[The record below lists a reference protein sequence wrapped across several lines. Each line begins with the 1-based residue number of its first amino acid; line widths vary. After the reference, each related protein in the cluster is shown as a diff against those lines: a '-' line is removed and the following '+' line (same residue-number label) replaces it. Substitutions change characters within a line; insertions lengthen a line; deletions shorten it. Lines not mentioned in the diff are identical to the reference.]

1 MGYMKRRLAGTVLL
15 AAVLS
20 AGLTGCSGSGD
31 GGHLGV
37 AAFAGAVEKSG
48 TVVVDVRTPSEFA
61 AGHLPEAINIDAEG
75 GDFAQR
81 IAGLDKNASYALYCR
96 SGRRSG
102 IALDTMTSA
111 GFTHV
116 VDLSG
121 GVIAWTSEGHQLVT
135 GS

>member
-1 MGYMKRRLAGTVLL
+1 MGYLKRWWAVPFLLVALL
-15 AAVLS
+15 A
-20 AGLTGCSGSGD
+20 AGLTGCSGSGG

-37 AAFAGAVEKSG
+37 SAFASTVEQPG
-48 TVVVDVRTPSEFA
+48 TVVIDVRTPSEYG
-61 AGHLPEAINIDAEG
+61 AGHLPGAINIDVEG
-75 GDFAQR
+75 GGFDQQ
-81 IAGLDKNASYALYCR
+81 IASLDKNASYALYCH

-121 GVIAWTSEGHQLVT
+121 GVTAWTSEGRQLVT